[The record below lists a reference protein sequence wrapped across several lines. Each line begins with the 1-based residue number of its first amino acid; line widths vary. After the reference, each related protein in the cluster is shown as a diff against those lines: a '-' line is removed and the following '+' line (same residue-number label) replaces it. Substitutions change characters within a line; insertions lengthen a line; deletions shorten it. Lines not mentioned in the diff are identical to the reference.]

1 MKRNELEQILSFLL
15 EQGVD
20 FAELFLE
27 DRHTQELRWENRSPA
42 SCQSLR
48 LYGAGLR
55 LIHQGEVIYTYS
67 NDVSFSGL
75 MKLAKRSLQ
84 FLQNMGKK
92 RCLQM
97 KESCLV
103 RNPNSVQIMPSS
115 IELKQKWNILK
126 ETDAAVLAAQLP
138 LLAHRLQYSDMA
150 QQVQI
155 ANTDGVYAEDKR
167 IVSRMRCYYTAGDSR
182 KAQSDWCEFVKP
194 VGFEAWEQDEHHRYF
209 IDKIRSTNTALHAQ
223 PLRACV
229 LPVVMEAGACGTLWH
244 ECCGHTLE
252 AIAIAEGRS
261 DFIDKIGQKVASE
274 KVTLIDDGTIPG
286 LYGSSAYDD
295 EGQPRRR
302 NILIENGILK
312 NYLCDRYY
320 GEKIGKS
327 SNGCGR
333 RQDYTFAPTSRM
345 SNTFLAAGQDDDD
358 EIIRSLAEGLYV
370 KRLGGGSGGQ
380 IFSLACSEAWMIK
393 NGQLAYPVSSCMLT
407 GNGLDVMKKIDRVGR
422 TLQTEYGSFC
432 GASSGLVGVT
442 AFQPRVRISEM
453 VIGGEG

>member
-27 DRHTQELRWENRSPA
+27 DRRTQELRWQNKSA
-42 SCQSLR
+42 AGSQSIR
-48 LYGAGLR
+48 LFGAGLR
-55 LIHQGEVIYTYS
+55 LIHQGEVIYMHS
-67 NDVSFSGL
+67 NDVNLDGL
-75 MKLAKRSLQ
+75 MKLAKRSLEFLKNRSDKRNFSSQ
-84 FLQNMGKK
+84 RTKLLQN
-92 RCLQM
+92 
-97 KESCLV
+97 
-103 RNPNSVQIMPSS
+103 PNQIQIMPSS
-115 IELKQKWNILK
+115 VDLKRKWSVLQ
-126 ETDAAVLAAQLP
+126 ETDAAIRNSGLS
-138 LLAHRLQYSDMA
+138 LLNHRLQYSDME

-155 ANTDGVYAEDKR
+155 ANTEGIYAEDRR
-167 IVSRMRCYYTAGDSR
+167 IVSRMRCYYTIGDQR
-182 KAQSDWCEFVKP
+182 NAQSDWCDYVKP
-194 VGFEAWEQDEHHRYF
+194 IGFEAWENGEHQRFF
-209 IDKIRSTNTALHAQ
+209 IDQMKSTYTTLHAQ
-223 PLRACV
+223 PLKACV

-261 DFIDKIGQKVASE
+261 DFINKIGQKVASE

-302 NILIENGILK
+302 NILIKNGILK
-312 NYLCDRYY
+312 DYLCDRHFAS
-320 GEKIGKS
+320 KIGKF

-345 SNTFLAAGQDDDD
+345 SNTFLEAGQDDDE

-380 IFSLACSEAWMIK
+380 FFSLACSEAWFIK
-393 NGQLAYPVSSCMLT
+393 NGQLAYPVSRCMLT
-407 GNGLDVMKKIDRVGR
+407 GNGLEIMNRIDRVGK
-422 TLQTEYGSFC
+422 TLRTEYGSFC

-442 AFQPRVRISEM
+442 AFQPRIRISEM
-453 VIGGEG
+453 MVGGDI